1 MLAIIYICTAK
12 ILIMIKPLTKLNLA
26 ILGLFA
32 FLQSFSQTSGTLTF
46 SFTPV
51 AKSPCYSGSRNVL
64 AVWIEDNTGAFV
76 KTNLRYCCNGSTRD
90 HLPTWSVNAG
100 GTAANCSGANTTG
113 ATTGATLTSFSNKS
127 FTWNGTDKNG
137 AAVADGVYK
146 VMIQETWNHG
156 STGTATSTY
165 TFTKGPAADHQ
176 TPTANSTFSGIKLD
190 WVPNSTGISSSST
203 LEGVSIYPNP
213 NSTGIFHVDFESASK
228 VQVVNMLGETILS
241 EKIQQGSQTATVDL
255 STFDNGSYF
264 IFVSEGERS
273 SIQRV
278 ILNK

>member
-1 MLAIIYICTAK
+1 
-12 ILIMIKPLTKLNLA
+12 MIKPLTKLNLA
-26 ILGLFA
+26 ILCLFA
-32 FLQSFSQTSGTLTF
+32 FLQSFSQTGGTLTF
-46 SFTPV
+46 TFTPV
-51 AKSPCYSGSRNVL
+51 AKSPCYTGSRNVL
-64 AVWIEDNTGAFV
+64 AVWIENNAGTFI
-76 KTNLRYCCNGSTRD
+76 KTKMRYCCNGSTFD

-100 GTAANCSGANTTG
+100 GSANNCSGANTTS

-127 FTWNGTDKNG
+127 ITWDGTNVSG
-137 AAVADGVYK
+137 TIVPDGVYK

-165 TFTKGPAADHQ
+165 TFTKGPSADHQ
-176 TPTANSTFSGIKLD
+176 TPAANSTFSGVKLD
-190 WVPNSTGISSSST
+190 WVPNGMGISASST

-213 NSTGIFHVDFESASK
+213 NSTGIFHVDFESASN
-228 VQVVNMLGETILS
+228 VRVVNMLGETIFS
-241 EKIQQGSQTATVDL
+241 EKIQQGAQSIRVDL
-255 STFDNGSYF
+255 SAFDNGSYF